1 MDGRPVDVI
10 SVCSANGEILPL
22 RLRMEDEQR
31 QILRINV
38 ETVVDKKEIPYVG
51 AEATVYLCRA
61 TLCGRPWLFE
71 LQYDIRSHSW
81 SICGTDGNFQKNKTS
96 PGK

>member
-61 TLCGRPWLFE
+61 TLCGRP
-71 LQYDIRSHSW
+71 
-81 SICGTDGNFQKNKTS
+81 
-96 PGK
+96 